1 MPSHRIAPY
10 VHLFLEVVVNPGL
23 DLGQRVRLRLLVPPR
38 GSTITR
44 AVVLWG
50 REVTHT
56 NLNLEKNIKIIE
68 ITLKMFENKMNIIL
82 GISQYKLGE

>member
-1 MPSHRIAPY
+1 MPSHGIAPY

-38 GSTITR
+38 GSTIPR

-50 REVTHT
+50 REITHT
-56 NLNLEKNIKIIE
+56 NLNLEKNIKIE

-82 GISQYKLGE
+82 GI